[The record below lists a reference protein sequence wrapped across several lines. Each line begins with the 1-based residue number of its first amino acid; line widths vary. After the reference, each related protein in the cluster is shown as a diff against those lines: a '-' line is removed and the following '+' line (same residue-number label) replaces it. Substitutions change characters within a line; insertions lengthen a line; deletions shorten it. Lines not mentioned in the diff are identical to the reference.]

1 MEEDKSK
8 SEAKSPGVTPSKI
21 GNYQKIAARSDRI
34 IERLFELLESR
45 NESTALGAANRL
57 IDKILPDLKSTELT
71 GEDQGPMRFII
82 SLNEDDRQRIAD
94 LKLSFKGTLYEII
107 GRPLGQSEPPTLGHY
122 LVPGRAV
129 EDRLLFGKVLDW
141 QSDFLLHYQ

>member
-1 MEEDKSK
+1 MEETQSK

-57 IDKILPDLKSTELT
+57 IDKILPDLKSNELT

-94 LKLSFKGTLYEII
+94 LKLSQTAVDLRQPGQVQDSGQGSEIRTDQG
-107 GRPLGQSEPPTLGHY
+107 GR
-122 LVPGRAV
+122 
-129 EDRLLFGKVLDW
+129 
-141 QSDFLLHYQ
+141 